1 VELRGHGAYVIAP
14 PSVHPG
20 GARYKW
26 RTTGP
31 VTVGLLPPL
40 PGELPPAGN
49 GASVAGDWGTPAAP
63 EEPLTPGRRNSGL
76 LLVAGSLLARR
87 VYEPDLLTGA
97 LLEANRNR
105 CRPPL
110 SGLEVR
116 RVALWAASS
125 QEALRIRVEDE
136 IARRLFRAWRED
148 VAS

>member
-1 VELRGHGAYVIAP
+1 
-14 PSVHPG
+14 
-20 GARYKW
+20 
-26 RTTGP
+26 
-31 VTVGLLPPL
+31 
-40 PGELPPAGN
+40 
-49 GASVAGDWGTPAAP
+49 
-63 EEPLTPGRRNSGL
+63 
-76 LLVAGSLLARR
+76 
-87 VYEPDLLTGA
+87 LTGA